1 MLTKSLFS
9 RSMLKLCLVKNKK
22 YLSYKILPSIIKYT
36 ILLCFLLETLP
47 SHTIH
52 DAKKKQ
58 NKKNITR
65 LLHAVLLFIFK
76 KGKIHGWCRNSW
88 DELVKC
94 LNNHII
100 KILFKFF
107 KNYLFYLCLAYE
119 IRVNIGQ
126 YENLQQL
133 NLFCINL

>member
-9 RSMLKLCLVKNKK
+9 RSMFKLCLVKNKK
-22 YLSYKILPSIIKYT
+22 YLWYKILPSIIKYN
-36 ILLCFLLETLP
+36 IVVFLIRDIAFTYN
-47 SHTIH
+47 SRC
-52 DAKKKQ
+52 KKK

>member
-36 ILLCFLLETLP
+36 ILFYFLLETLP
-47 SHTIH
+47 LHSIH

-58 NKKNITR
+58 KNKNEVTSYCIIVYFQR
-65 LLHAVLLFIFK
+65 
-76 KGKIHGWCRNSW
+76 GKIHGWCRNSW

-94 LNNHII
+94 LDNHIM
-100 KILFKFF
+100 KILLKYF

-126 YENLQQL
+126 YKNLQQL